1 MNKKGVLNRS
11 NIKNAL
17 QNPFS
22 FVLIFL
28 LVILALANSFAVGC
42 LIGALISIPFALFGK
57 DSNLIVN
64 FFCKDSSW
72 KIKGMNLLSNIL
84 GKHTILIIIIG
95 IILWALLNHTEKGK
109 ELLEYLD

>member
-1 MNKKGVLNRS
+1 MQVLNKKS
-11 NIKNAL
+11 IKNAL

-22 FVLIFL
+22 FVIIFL
-28 LVILALANSFAVGC
+28 LIILALANSFAVGC

-57 DSNLIVN
+57 DSNSVIN

-72 KIKGMNLLSNIL
+72 KLKSVDLLSDIL

-95 IILWALLNHTEKGK
+95 VILWALLNHTEKGK

>member
-1 MNKKGVLNRS
+1 MQVLNKQ
-11 NIKNAL
+11 NIQKAL

-22 FVLIFL
+22 FVIIFL
-28 LVILALANSFAVGC
+28 LIILALANSFAIGC
-42 LIGALISIPFALFGK
+42 LIGALIAIPFALFEK
-57 DSNLIVN
+57 DSNSVIG

-72 KIKGMNLLSNIL
+72 KLKGVDILSNIL
-84 GKHTILIIIIG
+84 GKHTILIIVIG